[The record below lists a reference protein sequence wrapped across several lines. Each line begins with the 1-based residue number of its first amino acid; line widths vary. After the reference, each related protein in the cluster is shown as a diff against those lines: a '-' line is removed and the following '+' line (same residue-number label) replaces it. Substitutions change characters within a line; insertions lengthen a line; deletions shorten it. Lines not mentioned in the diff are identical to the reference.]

1 MKVQEIKLQYNDKMT
16 VQDAPKITQSEEAV
30 EVFRKYMKDD
40 LMYREVVYAMLLNR
54 NNRVKGIFKLSEG
67 GIHASVVDVKLL
79 MAVALKTLASGIILA
94 HNHPSGNCLASEQDL
109 KTTKSLKRACEFMDI
124 TFLDHIIITDNEYKT
139 IET

>member
-1 MKVQEIKLQYNDKMT
+1 MKVQEIKLQYNDKMA

-54 NNRVKGIFKLSEG
+54 NNRVKGIFKVSEG
-67 GIHASVVDVKLL
+67 GITASVIDIRLL
-79 MAVALKTLASGIILA
+79 MAVALKTLSSGIILA
-94 HNHPSGNCLASEQDL
+94 HNHPSGNSSPSEQDL